1 VISYFEAEILTG
13 STSIEGIATYPLSA
27 IEGLIF
33 YGFQVAIIADISIRY
48 KVGMGIVYLFGLI
61 YGIME
66 EGFALFTMEATSTHT
81 LWFSYLGLNIT
92 WTIYVMLFHAVI
104 TVCSTILIV
113 SVISKDKLESPF
125 LTAKSYI
132 IILPIIGLI
141 YCTFIYSSLRA
152 GRVPNIFSLLLLVF
166 LVFMIALAS
175 IFSKRK
181 YKPIKNFSFKKMWV
195 VTILLWISGLSI
207 PFILGN
213 RIPAIIVPV
222 AIFLFLL
229 ILYFYFFF
237 CCIVDHYRK
246 NARVLLNIYSSFNI
260 ILLILGTFNR
270 TFLSDIFAVI
280 ALGLLIYL
288 AGSPNGSKVY

>member
-1 VISYFEAEILTG
+1 
-13 STSIEGIATYPLSA
+13 
-27 IEGLIF
+27 
-33 YGFQVAIIADISIRY
+33 
-48 KVGMGIVYLFGLI
+48 MGIVYLFGLI
-61 YGIME
+61 YGIIE
-66 EGFALFTMEATSTHT
+66 ERFALFTMEATSTHT

-132 IILPIIGLI
+132 IMLPIIGLI

-166 LVFMIALAS
+166 LVFMIEFAS

-246 NARVLLNIYSSFNI
+246 NARVLLNKYLQLIQYYFVNI
-260 ILLILGTFNR
+260 RDF
-270 TFLSDIFAVI
+270 
-280 ALGLLIYL
+280 
-288 AGSPNGSKVY
+288 